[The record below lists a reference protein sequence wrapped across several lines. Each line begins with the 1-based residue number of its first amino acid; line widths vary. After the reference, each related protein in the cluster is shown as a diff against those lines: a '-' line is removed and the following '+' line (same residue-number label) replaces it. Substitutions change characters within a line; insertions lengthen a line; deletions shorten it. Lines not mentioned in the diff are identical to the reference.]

1 MSEIPLVGVGL
12 NVSLTPLVGVGLN
25 VSVIPLVGVGLNVN
39 TPLVGVGLYVAA
51 ELIIGLLV
59 GAFVGNAASQSDS
72 MQKMSTATS
81 IAQTSR
87 FTELT
92 ITDLTANKQTSS
104 IYPSCKD
111 TTMASGHLVVPF
123 TRKRRWKRHSSNE
136 SSVGRVYT

>member
-1 MSEIPLVGVGL
+1 MSVIPLVGVGL

-39 TPLVGVGLYVAA
+39 MPLVGVGLYVNA
-51 ELIIGLLV
+51 ELIVGLL
-59 GAFVGNAASQSDS
+59 VGNAASQSDS

-87 FTELT
+87 FIVLT
-92 ITDLTANKQTSS
+92 ITGLTADKQAPR

-111 TTMASGHLVVPF
+111 TTMASGISSSHLPYIFVSG
-123 TRKRRWKRHSSNE
+123 RKRKME
-136 SSVGRVYT
+136 AALQ